1 MTKMAN
7 KWKFAGEVGA
17 PDSKNRVVLTPGL
30 SNGEHVDGFNVF
42 LNDSGEIKLEP
53 VVKIPAKEAW
63 LYKNPEALASVDRGI
78 KDALAGRVGPLSRAR
93 LKKKKK

>member
-1 MTKMAN
+1 MAD

-30 SNGEHVDGFNVF
+30 SNGEHIDGFNVF
-42 LNDSGEIKLEP
+42 LNNSGEIKLEP

-63 LYKNPEALASVDRGI
+63 LYKNPEAASSVDRGI
-78 KDALAGRVGPLSRAR
+78 KDALAGRVGSLSRAR